1 MKCKI
6 TVNKGLDRIHY
17 HYKYA
22 LKDASNAFRFETN
35 ILQFPSNNF
44 VFLIA
49 IVVGLYP
56 LRHLPPDDARHRHF
70 VMLDLLSRYKKI

>member
-17 HYKYA
+17 QYKYA
-22 LKDASNAFRFETN
+22 LKDSSDSFRFETN
-35 ILQFPSNNF
+35 IFHFPSNNN
-44 VFLIA
+44 VSLIV
-49 IVVGLYP
+49 IMVGLYP
-56 LRHLPPDDARHRHF
+56 LRHLPPEDDGRHL